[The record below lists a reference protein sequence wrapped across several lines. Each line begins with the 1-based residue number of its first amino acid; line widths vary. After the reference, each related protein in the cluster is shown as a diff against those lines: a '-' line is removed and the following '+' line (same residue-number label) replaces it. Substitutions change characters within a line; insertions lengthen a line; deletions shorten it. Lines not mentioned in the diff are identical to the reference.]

1 MVGLSRL
8 AGGGLVLVLVLAL
21 TLLPL
26 ATMGK
31 PAPPPQPLHK
41 PPPPVPAALRII
53 RDLRPNSK
61 QSRATRDQVVHPE
74 SHAGGGSGRDSRP
87 LQHRVKKG
95 PPSGCF
101 GLKLDRIGTMSG
113 LGCNGGRKPIPTPK
127 PCGRL

>member
-1 MVGLSRL
+1 MTVTVSP
-8 AGGGLVLVLVLAL
+8 GGGSRGASRPSGSCYMNGPVAFCL
-21 TLLPL
+21 
-26 ATMGK
+26 
-31 PAPPPQPLHK
+31 Q

-113 LGCNGGRKPIPTPK
+113 LGCNGLFRYK
-127 PCGRL
+127 